1 MKFEK
6 LQDRIRH
13 LAHLLAYE
21 EEAQSRAAGWYERKK
36 EHDKLLAKLYRL
48 QKKV

>member
-6 LQDRIRH
+6 RRERVRH

-21 EEAQSRAAGWYERKK
+21 EEAQSRASGWYDRKR
-36 EHDKLLAKLYRL
+36 EHDKLLNKLYRL
-48 QKKV
+48 EKKT

>member
-1 MKFEK
+1 MKLDN

-21 EEAQSRAAGWYERKK
+21 EEACTRASGWYDRKR
-36 EHDKLLAKLYRL
+36 EHDYLLAKLYRV
-48 QKKV
+48 QNKT